1 LLQGG
6 ARLYSKASNE
16 HGRSMTTVI

>member
-6 ARLYSKASNE
+6 ARLNSKASNE